1 MPRGGRSALGRV
13 NPGERLFFGPVWQ
26 RLKILQEQSHRLLM
40 DAPPQVTDHTRMT
53 QLRGAQQMKGD
64 GGATVCDE
72 AVFRPS
78 GPDRL
83 LSFSCE
89 KRRIRATRSCP
100 QRCFYTAL
108 LQLQFSQSLDID
120 ALSIEAFKKSNTN
133 TSDLGIHATGLQM
146 QKADRACDVRSCARS
161 DARLMTGRGWT
172 RRYRSRP

>member
-1 MPRGGRSALGRV
+1 
-13 NPGERLFFGPVWQ
+13 
-26 RLKILQEQSHRLLM
+26 M

-120 ALSIEAFKKSNTN
+120 VLSIEAFKKSNTN

-172 RRYRSRP
+172 RRYISRP